1 MIKFTAEGSKEV
13 FRAKEIT
20 KKTFEFWKDKP
31 EALSDH
37 VQGGDANEDVE
48 IGIYDEIEDFTVA
61 GWKLDNT
68 SLTIEDSKESISFN
82 LSEKNFKK
90 NKIDFKITKKNYK
103 DICEKKK
110 GFLFTGY
117 EAVEGTCG
125 PVEINKV
132 KKFDKTKLKMTVTQ
146 LILPD
151 STEIKAVTEIFYD
164 SQDISWDLLWSN
176 FEGDGG
182 LPNLEVKKI

>member
-31 EALSDH
+31 DELSDH
-37 VQGGDANEDVE
+37 IQGGGADEDVE
-48 IGIYDEIEDFTVA
+48 IGIYDEIEDFTVI

-68 SLTIEDSKESISFN
+68 TLTIEDSKESISFD
-82 LSEKNFKK
+82 LSEENFKK
-90 NKIDFKITKKNYK
+90 NKINFKIEKKNFK
-103 DICEKKK
+103 DICDKKK
-110 GFLFTGY
+110 GFIFTAY
-117 EAVEGTCG
+117 ETVEGTCG

-146 LILPD
+146 FVLPD
-151 STEIKAVTEIFYD
+151 SSEIKAVTEIFYD
-164 SQDISWDLLWSN
+164 KRDISWDLLWSN
-176 FEGDGG
+176 FDGGGG
-182 LPNLEVKKI
+182 LPSLEVKKI